1 MGQGALFSNL
11 TAKKYAKQPIA
22 DQASYEK
29 KLELTRKY
37 LTPESE
43 VLEIGC
49 GTGSTAVLHAP
60 YVKHIEGIDY
70 ASNMI
75 AIANEKVK
83 RQSIP
88 NAIFN
93 VEDVKNLAAKNR
105 QYDAVLGMNIIHLL
119 GQKDQKLALKNIHSL
134 LKPNGFFISSTICSL
149 PIPWYLKL
157 IVKLGSGIQ
166 LLPPINVLSE
176 SDLKE
181 SLKSAGFSIVE
192 QWSHSEKFKVTFLVA
207 KKVE

>member
-1 MGQGALFSNL
+1 
-11 TAKKYAKQPIA
+11 
-22 DQASYEK
+22 
-29 KLELTRKY
+29 

-83 RQSIP
+83 SQNIA
-88 NAIFN
+88 NATFN

-119 GQKDQKLALKNIHSL
+119 GQKDQKLSLKNIHSL

-181 SLKSAGFSIVE
+181 NLKSAGFSIVE